1 MVFTT
6 LRMCEAAYG
15 FQQRR
20 ASKCCAGCQDDK
32 AVVTWMVHTHKVSVI
47 PGSGCGC
54 PGYIRIAF
62 GKPEPGAF
70 QEAAARLNAAL
81 KQLCSEGFAVVK
93 EWQQHGQD

>member
-1 MVFTT
+1 M
-6 LRMCEAAYG
+6 
-15 FQQRR
+15 
-20 ASKCCAGCQDDK
+20 
-32 AVVTWMVHTHKVSVI
+32 VTWMVHTHKVSVI